1 MKDAIF
7 TIEVIRHILAN
18 GYDNDGDHDCFQR
31 DSTNAII
38 FQQSWWHSAFAAA
51 LPGTGIR
58 HIKPYDICMD
68 LTVDAPTEI
77 YKRRYGRDSYRKH
90 EAIMPGTKVTFRA
103 LVADHVAESNLRTM
117 LDRIGRFIGLSPYGH
132 RLGYGK
138 FRLLTLTVQPSE
150 ADRREEN
157 ENGRTIKNRQQ
168 A

>member
-18 GYDNDGDHDCFQR
+18 GYDSDGDHDRFQR

-58 HIKPYDICMD
+58 HIKPNDICMD
-68 LTVDAPTEI
+68 LTVDTKTEL
-77 YKRRYGRDSYRKH
+77 YKRRYGRDSYRVH
-90 EAIMPGTKVTFRA
+90 EAIMPGTKVTFQA
-103 LVADHVAESNLRTM
+103 LVADHVAESNLRTL

-132 RLGYGK
+132 KLGFGK
-138 FRLLTLTVQPSE
+138 FRLLGLEVKPSD
-150 ADRREEN
+150 ADRRKETD
-157 ENGRTIKNRQQ
+157 NGRTVKDRQ
-168 A
+168 

>member
-1 MKDAIF
+1 MKDASF

-18 GYDNDGDHDCFQR
+18 GSDSDEGHDSFQR

-58 HIKPYDICMD
+58 HIKPNDICMD
-68 LTVDAPTEI
+68 LTVDTKTEL
-77 YKRRYGRDSYRKH
+77 YKRKYGKDSYRVH

-103 LVADHVAESNLRTM
+103 LVADHVSDSNLRTL

-132 RLGYGK
+132 KLGFGK
-138 FRLLTLTVQPSE
+138 FRLLDLNVQPSD
-150 ADRREEN
+150 ADRRKESEH
-157 ENGRTIKNRQQ
+157 GRAPQNRQQ